1 MKKLLTSHVWLLTVV
16 LLSASLVLVSCKKEQ
31 PGTTTPPTSEPQS
44 TTPAD
49 PAANNAPA
57 PAAEGDMVPL
67 PIELPPAMFVGTPQN
82 IKVNNLEKPLG
93 KARPPRLAPKGV
105 INLAAGKPITS
116 SDENPIIGELSYI
129 TDGDKAGS
137 DGSYVELGPMVQ
149 HVTIDLEKV
158 CDIYAVL
165 AWHYHMQ
172 ARVYFDVI
180 VQVSKDPDFI
190 EATTIYNNDDDNS
203 SGMGVGKDMNYIE
216 TSEGRLIDAKGVQGR
231 YVRLYSKGNNANEYN
246 HYVEVEV
253 FGKPVE

>member
-1 MKKLLTSHVWLLTVV
+1 
-16 LLSASLVLVSCKKEQ
+16 
-31 PGTTTPPTSEPQS
+31 
-44 TTPAD
+44 
-49 PAANNAPA
+49 
-57 PAAEGDMVPL
+57 
-67 PIELPPAMFVGTPQN
+67 
-82 IKVNNLEKPLG
+82 
-93 KARPPRLAPKGV
+93 
-105 INLAAGKPITS
+105 
-116 SDENPIIGELSYI
+116 
-129 TDGDKAGS
+129 
-137 DGSYVELGPMVQ
+137 MVQ
-149 HVTIDLEKV
+149 HITIDLEKV

-165 AWHYHMQ
+165 VWHYHMQ

-216 TSEGRLIDAKGVQGR
+216 TSEGRLIDAKGAQGR